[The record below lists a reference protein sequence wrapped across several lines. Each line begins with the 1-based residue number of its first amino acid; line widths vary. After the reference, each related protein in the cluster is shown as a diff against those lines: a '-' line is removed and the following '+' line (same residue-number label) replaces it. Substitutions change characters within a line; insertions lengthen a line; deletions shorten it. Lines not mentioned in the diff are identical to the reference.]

1 MKILAATQF
10 KLGIYLKLL
19 GIIGIFYLVF
29 TLVAPGLISYSDNK
43 SFGVSSPEILF
54 SFYSGLA
61 IFLISTTGMLFLFQN
76 SASRKSMF
84 LSTIYTML
92 LGNIICLF
100 ISQAIKWL
108 IMLLPGI
115 NITGD
120 LYQYYGHYFA
130 SSLLNHTFYFIFI
143 FTLSLFFSSLG
154 ILFGT
159 LFSLISK
166 TTKMILLAGVGFI
179 TLFIISI
186 LNKFDVNIIDK
197 SKFILGANT
206 DNTFS
211 HFTPINP
218 IVFGFIIS
226 LILITIYYIVNN
238 RIQTNN
244 IVSNK

>member
-130 SSLLNHTFYFIFI
+130 SSLLNHTFYF
-143 FTLSLFFSSLG
+143 
-154 ILFGT
+154 
-159 LFSLISK
+159 
-166 TTKMILLAGVGFI
+166 
-179 TLFIISI
+179 
-186 LNKFDVNIIDK
+186 
-197 SKFILGANT
+197 
-206 DNTFS
+206 
-211 HFTPINP
+211 HFH
-218 IVFGFIIS
+218 FH
-226 LILITIYYIVNN
+226 LITILFFI
-238 RIQTNN
+238 RN
-244 IVSNK
+244 IVWNFI